1 MLRPWR
7 FVMDLKRESN
17 QPIYLQIATAI
28 ILDIQRGRLGS
39 GSVLPS
45 SRSLAVS
52 LGVNRKTVVL
62 AYDELASQ
70 GWINSDTTRGSF
82 ISSELPPADP
92 QDPRTSRPQRLAQ
105 LCKAPDYS
113 LALTGE
119 AFEYPV
125 EDTRVMSFDDGLADV
140 RLMPVEE
147 LARAWRRAV
156 IATARR
162 NPSYGDARGTGQL
175 RQAVS
180 EMLNIERG
188 MATRPENICIVRGSQ
203 MGIFVAAKIL
213 IRPGDV
219 VVVESLSYPPA
230 REAFRAAGADVV
242 SVDLDE
248 HGLRVDALEMLC
260 RRRKVRAIY
269 LTPHHQLPTTVLL
282 KPERRLRLLLLAE
295 QFGFVTIEDDY
306 DHDFHFTHRP
316 VLPLASMDAGA
327 KTIYIGSLSKLLS
340 PTMRLGYMAAPAP
353 VIDAAAR
360 QITLI
365 DRQGDPVTE
374 IAVAELI
381 AQGALRRHAN
391 KARRVYAHRRQYFAD
406 LLNENFLGD
415 VTFALPDGG
424 LALWVKFN
432 DHVDMAR
439 LTNAA
444 RAVHLRFLAAQVFSF
459 TAQPLP
465 AARLGYAKLNRT
477 EMNQA
482 VSRLKRA
489 MTAAKGPEITRRR
502 SIGQ

>member
-1 MLRPWR
+1 MLRPWQ
-7 FVMDLKRESN
+7 FVMDLNRESN
-17 QPIYLQIATAI
+17 HPVYLQIATAI

-62 AYDELASQ
+62 AYDELVSQ
-70 GWINSDTTRGSF
+70 GWINSDTTRGTF
-82 ISSELPPADP
+82 ISSELPTVNP
-92 QDPRTSRPQRLAQ
+92 QTPHTSRARRLTQ
-105 LCKAPDYS
+105 MRKTPDYS
-113 LALTGE
+113 LALAGE
-119 AFEYPV
+119 PFEYPT

-156 IATARR
+156 IAMARR
-162 NPSYGDARGTGQL
+162 NPSYGDARGTEQL
-175 RQAVS
+175 RRAVS
-180 EMLNIERG
+180 VMLNIERG

-203 MGIFVAAKIL
+203 MGIFIAAKIL

-230 REAFRAAGADVV
+230 REAFRAAGAEVV

-248 HGLRVDALEMLC
+248 HGLRVDALELLC

-360 QITLI
+360 QIMLV

-374 IAVAELI
+374 IAVAALI
-381 AQGALRRHAN
+381 EQGALRRHAN
-391 KARRVYAHRRQYFAD
+391 KARRIYAQRRQYFAN
-406 LLNENFLGD
+406 LLNDSFRDD
-415 VTFALPDGG
+415 VTFVMPEGG
-424 LALWVKFN
+424 LALWVNFDN
-432 DHVDMAR
+432 RMNIAH
-439 LTNAA
+439 LTAAA
-444 RAVHLRFLAAQVFSF
+444 RAAHLRFLAAQIFSF
-459 TAQPLP
+459 TAEPLP
-465 AARLGYAKLNRT
+465 AARLGYAKLNQA
-477 EMNQA
+477 EMDQA

-489 MTAAKGPEITRRR
+489 MIAAKRPEFARRR
-502 SIGQ
+502 SGGK

>member
-1 MLRPWR
+1 MNLN
-7 FVMDLKRESN
+7 RESN
-17 QPIYLQIATAI
+17 QPIHLQIATAI
-28 ILDIQRGRLGS
+28 ILDIQRGRLGCN
-39 GSVLPS
+39 SVLPS
-45 SRSLAVS
+45 SRSLALG

-70 GWINSDTTRGSF
+70 GWINSDTTRGTF
-82 ISSELPPADP
+82 ISSELPPVSP
-92 QDPRTSRPQRLAQ
+92 QDPRTSRPQRLPQ
-105 LCKAPDYS
+105 MCKAPDYS
-113 LALTGE
+113 LALTGD

-125 EDTRVMSFDDGLADV
+125 QDTRVMSFDDGLADV

-162 NPSYGDARGTGQL
+162 NPSYGDARGTEQL
-175 RQAVS
+175 RGAVS

-188 MATRPENICIVRGSQ
+188 MATRPDNICIVRGSQ
-203 MGIFVAAKIL
+203 MGIFLAAKIL

-219 VVVESLSYPPA
+219 VAVESLSYPPA

-248 HGLRVDALEMLC
+248 HGLRVDALELLC

-353 VIDAAAR
+353 VIAAAAQ
-360 QITLI
+360 QITLM

-374 IAVAELI
+374 IAVAALI
-381 AQGALRRHAN
+381 AQGSLRRHAN
-391 KARRVYAHRRQYFAD
+391 KARRIYAQRRQYFAD
-406 LLNENFLGD
+406 LLNENFPD
-415 VTFALPDGG
+415 DITFVLPEGG
-424 LALWVKFN
+424 LALWVNFS
-432 DHVDMAR
+432 DHVDIAR
-439 LTNAA
+439 LTAAA

-465 AARLGYAKLNRT
+465 AARLGYAKLNAA

-489 MTAAKGPEITRRR
+489 MIAAKGPELARRR
-502 SIGQ
+502 SVGK